1 MTSCFTG
8 GKVLWHLGCEEM
20 FPFTPDSRKY
30 REVACSFS
38 SINTVIFI
46 LVRSGVHVKCSNGEF
61 SNTEWLSLRNTS
73 SECVVTAF
81 QPERADKMGTEAAA
95 VLKQTLKDLYLK
107 SLPAE
112 IFLFKCK
119 AAEKQ
124 SKAQDTANQN
134 CSTKP
139 YSCYKTL

>member
-1 MTSCFTG
+1 MSSAQTENFQTQSDFLSETQAVN
-8 GKVLWHLGCEEM
+8 VLSQH
-20 FPFTPDSRKY
+20 
-30 REVACSFS
+30 FS
-38 SINTVIFI
+38 QRGSWT
-46 LVRSGVHVKCSNGEF
+46 
-61 SNTEWLSLRNTS
+61 
-73 SECVVTAF
+73 
-81 QPERADKMGTEAAA
+81 DKMGTEAAA

-139 YSCYKTL
+139 YSCYKTP